1 MFDRGRVYRRNELHY
16 AWDGATRVQQQGG
29 TLTPVEAPLVVV
41 VTGELTVLR
50 VISEREIPTNKL
62 HGSNLAGAVVV
73 EHAVRVPE
81 IVVAVLPTLLAG
93 HDDHDGRLDGGK

>member
-1 MFDRGRVYRRNELHY
+1 VLEFVRGNLALRDHSEN
-16 AWDGATRVQQQGG
+16 
-29 TLTPVEAPLVVV
+29 
-41 VTGELTVLR
+41 GEEVHLF
-50 VISEREIPTNKL
+50 EQ
-62 HGSNLAGAVVV
+62 LAGAVVV